1 MQFDALLEE
10 ASCPLKTIRAKEG
23 NETFLLYYKLE
34 RCKTDTRTFTFTWID
49 TLQDFAHRLNNEL

>member
-34 RCKTDTRTFTFTWID
+34 TCKTATRTFTFT
-49 TLQDFAHRLNNEL
+49 